1 MAMRSLKRLP
11 GIWFLFYLIS
21 VVVVCLLGGLWTLLA
36 MNASFAAG
44 LTFGPVVATMVFV
57 YARLMG
63 RLAWK
68 IGDDASEE
76 MDQELAEL

>member
-1 MAMRSLKRLP
+1 
-11 GIWFLFYLIS
+11 
-21 VVVVCLLGGLWTLLA
+21 